1 MYLHSY
7 SYISIQALENRFHP
21 VRAIY
26 IHIMN
31 SIRFF
36 NVPKSFHS
44 YGASPSPI
52 GVYRERSIGYT
63 RSWAGWIVNGNRQTG
78 NDRGNGNEK
87 LNKLLVNRERK

>member
-1 MYLHSY
+1 MQADNILYDIIYLCEKKCTY
-7 SYISIQALENRFHP
+7 TAIAISIQALENRFHP

-52 GVYRERSIGYT
+52 GVYRERRIGYT
-63 RSWAGWIVNGNRQTG
+63 RS
-78 NDRGNGNEK
+78 
-87 LNKLLVNRERK
+87 